1 MRLSFNHLKW
11 ELKTNAS
18 LFVFHNFSHV
28 LVHNFVF
35 NGILFYPF
43 FISFMN
49 MILWINLHIRTVVHL
64 HRINHLCTLIFVCLV
79 FYIPLKNFSLIWKRY
94 HYRWRATN
102 LTYAIE
108 QWGFFSAQHWLW
120 HFRRPM
126 TLTLV
131 AKCLVVELSLPVL
144 TT

>member
-1 MRLSFNHLKW
+1 MFLFFAPALCLTQWIRLLILFMRLSFNHLKW

-49 MILWINLHIRTVVHL
+49 MILWLNLHIRTVVHL
-64 HRINHLCTLIFVCLV
+64 HRINHLCTLIFCLFGV
-79 FYIPLKNFSLIWKRY
+79 LHP
-94 HYRWRATN
+94 TQ
-102 LTYAIE
+102 E
-108 QWGFFSAQHWLW
+108 FFTHMETS
-120 HFRRPM
+120 P
-126 TLTLV
+126 
-131 AKCLVVELSLPVL
+131 LPVKGYYNVIWHTCIL
-144 TT
+144 GTHGYRAVGIL